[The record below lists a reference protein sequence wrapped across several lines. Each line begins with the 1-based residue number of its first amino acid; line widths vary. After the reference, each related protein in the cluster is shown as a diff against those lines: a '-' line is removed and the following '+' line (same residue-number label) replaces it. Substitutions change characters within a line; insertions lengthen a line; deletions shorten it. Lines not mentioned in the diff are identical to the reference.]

1 MKQANLLV
9 WIQLLLFALMVIGIQ
24 AFDSLSS
31 NTVGAIGLLIVI
43 VGLGIGLLAMRDY
56 RRGAG
61 DTPNVSPEPKTHVP
75 LVQTGIY
82 GRVRHPIY
90 TGVMC
95 IALGAGLAHGH
106 PVVLLIA
113 LAFIPF
119 FTYKSSFEERLLRLQ
134 YADYEAYMQHA
145 GRFLPLKF

>member
-1 MKQANLLV
+1 MKQANALV
-9 WIQLLLFALMVIGIQ
+9 WIQLILFALMVIGIQ
-24 AFDSLSS
+24 VFDAQS
-31 NTVGAIGLLIVI
+31 TTTIGAVGMILIVL
-43 VGLGIGLLAMRDY
+43 GLVVGLLAMRDY

-61 DTPNVSPEPKTHVP
+61 DSPKVSPEPKTHVP

-82 GRVRHPIY
+82 SRIRHPIY
-90 TGVMC
+90 TGVIC
-95 IALGAGLAHGH
+95 IGIGAGLAHGH

-119 FTYKSSFEERLLRLQ
+119 FTYKSMFEERLLQQQ
-134 YADYEAYMQHA
+134 YADYDAYMQHT

>member
-9 WIQLLLFALMVIGIQ
+9 WIQLALFVLMVIGIQ
-24 AFDSLSS
+24 VFAPQSA
-31 NTVGAIGLLIVI
+31 NTLGAIGLIIVI
-43 VGLGIGLLAMRDY
+43 IGLAIGLMAMRDY

-61 DTPNVSPEPKTHVP
+61 DSPNVSPEPKSHVP
-75 LVQTGIY
+75 LVKNGIY
-82 GRVRHPIY
+82 SRIRHPIY
-90 TGVMC
+90 TGVIC
-95 IALGAGLAHGH
+95 IALGAALAHGH

-119 FTYKSSFEERLLRLQ
+119 FTYKSRFEERLLQQQ
-134 YADYEAYMQHA
+134 YADYGDYMQHT